1 MKKISN
7 LLQCDLDIDIF
18 GVSDDFHDIKQGYLF
33 VATKGYN
40 VDHFDFID
48 LAIEN
53 GAVALV
59 VDRKVDA
66 KVPYILVDNINSI
79 YSEICK
85 KFYDVSLNDFSL
97 IGITGTDGKTT
108 TSSIVQQILFDD
120 FNCAYIGTNGLF
132 VNGQSY
138 HTNNTTPCISELYNC
153 MSIIENNNCKAVSM
167 EVSSEALLHKRV
179 DGLFFDIVAITN
191 ITEDHLNVHKTIDNY
206 KKCKFSLVKQLK
218 NNGVVFVNGDD
229 RNCKTL
235 QCNNLYSFG
244 FSTDNDY
251 IISDF
256 YEGKNGINFIIKD
269 KFSEYEI
276 YSPLFGRYNAYN
288 ICLAFIIGLYMK
300 VPVDILLNKIKNI
313 NFVLGRGERLFF
325 GQSFDIIL
333 DYAHTYNAIDS
344 LLTSIS
350 GKYKRIITVTG
361 AAGGREKE
369 KRSKIGKLV
378 LEKSD
383 YVIFTMD
390 DPRNEDVNSIID
402 DMISSSNNYNYERVI
417 DRVRA
422 IYKAFD
428 IAQSGD
434 VVLVIGKG
442 RDNYMALAEGKVPY
456 CDYDVIYNYFN

>member
-7 LLQCDLDIDIF
+7 LLQCDLDIDVF

-59 VDRKVDA
+59 VDRKVD
-66 KVPYILVDNINSI
+66 VEIPYILVENINDV
-79 YSEICK
+79 YSKICK
-85 KFYDVSLNDFSL
+85 RFYDVSLDDVSL

-108 TSSIVQQILFDD
+108 TSSIVQQILFDS

-138 HTNNTTPCISELYNC
+138 HTNNTTPCISELYKC
-153 MSIIENNNCKAVSM
+153 MSIIESNNCKAVSM

-191 ITEDHLNVHKTIDNY
+191 ITEDHLNVHKTLDNY
-206 KKCKFSLVKQLK
+206 KMCKFSLVNQLK
-218 NNGVVFVNGDD
+218 KNGIVFVNGDD

-235 QCNNLYSFG
+235 QCNNLYTFG
-244 FSTDNDY
+244 FNADNDY
-251 IISDF
+251 IISNF
-256 YEGKNGINFIIKD
+256 HEEKNGINFVIKD
-269 KFSEYEI
+269 KVSEYEI
-276 YSPLFGRYNAYN
+276 HSPLFGRYNAYN

-300 VPVDILLNKIKNI
+300 IPTDILLNKIKNI

-325 GQSFDIIL
+325 GQNFDIIL

-344 LLTSIS
+344 LLTSVL

-369 KRSKIGKLV
+369 KRSRIGKLV

-402 DMISSSNNYNYERVI
+402 DMISSCSSNNYERIV
-417 DRVRA
+417 DRGKA

-428 IAQSGD
+428 MAQFGD